1 MRVLGREL
9 PVNTLDELIDQLG
22 GPERVAEVSSLGMQA
37 LRPPG
42 GYSESPPST
51 VRWAWGG
58 EDPRPGILCPA
69 HRLAQLAEDSPPSA
83 MNARLPV
90 PQPSSA
96 PTFPTHPHVPLGL

>member
-58 EDPRPGILCPA
+58 EDPRPGIHCPA

>member
-42 GYSESPPST
+42 GCFESPPST

-58 EDPRPGILCPA
+58 EDPRP
-69 HRLAQLAEDSPPSA
+69 DSPPSA

-90 PQPSSA
+90 PQPNSA
-96 PTFPTHPHVPLGL
+96 TTFPTHPHVPLGL